1 MSYEF
6 ALDKKSIISVIAGW
20 IVIGALLFLAGWIV
34 GRQWPV
40 TEAASAPS
48 ATNEEQRAELPK
60 EPLLSD
66 EAPARASIAPKKINP
81 PPTSVNT
88 PANATLPAQA
98 RTSSPVTVE
107 QAAAAAAP
115 APNDGR
121 VVIISEA
128 ETDETKK
135 EGAAEPEYVTVQVG
149 VFVDEKD
156 ASRLLKQIESK
167 GYAPTFFSG
176 RDAEARQWYAVRI
189 GVYSDR
195 EQATKAAANFTK
207 QEGLKAVVRPVES
220 L

>member
-6 ALDKKSIISVIAGW
+6 ALDKKSIISVVAGW

-40 TEAASAPS
+40 TEAASTPS
-48 ATNEEQRAELPK
+48 AAEEQRAELPK
-60 EPLLSD
+60 EPLLND
-66 EAPARASIAPKKINP
+66 EAPSRDSSAPRRVNP
-81 PPTSVNT
+81 KVTPPAEGTD
-88 PANATLPAQA
+88 ANATLPAQA
-98 RTSSPVTVE
+98 NPRPPESVE
-107 QAAAAAAP
+107 PAAAAAAV
-115 APNDGR
+115 PNDGR

-128 ETDETKK
+128 ETDEANKP
-135 EGAAEPEYVTVQVG
+135 EVEPEYVTVQVG
-149 VFVDEKD
+149 VFLNEKE
-156 ASRLLKQIESK
+156 ASRLLQQMERK

-189 GVYSDR
+189 GSYSDR

-207 QEGLKAVVRPVES
+207 HEGMKAVVRPLES

>member
-34 GRQWPV
+34 GRQW
-40 TEAASAPS
+40 TTSEAASTPS
-48 ATNEEQRAELPK
+48 AAAEEQRAELPS
-60 EPLLSD
+60 EPLVSD
-66 EAPARASIAPKKINP
+66 EAPARAFIAPRKINP
-81 PPTSVNT
+81 PPVKGNAT
-88 PANATLPAQA
+88 PPAEANASLPQA
-98 RTSSPVTVE
+98 VQSTAV
-107 QAAAAAAP
+107 AAAAAAP
-115 APNDGR
+115 PPNDGK

-128 ETDETKK
+128 ETDDGNKQ
-135 EGAAEPEYVTVQVG
+135 GADPEYVTVQVG
-149 VFVDEKD
+149 VFLNEKD
-156 ASRLLKQIESK
+156 ASHLLKKIESK

-189 GVYSDR
+189 GIYSDR

-207 QEGLKAVVRPVES
+207 QEGLKAVVRPIES

>member
-34 GRQWPV
+34 GRQWP
-40 TEAASAPS
+40 TSEAASAPS
-48 ATNEEQRAELPK
+48 ADAQDPRGELPS
-60 EPLLSD
+60 EPLLND
-66 EAPARASIAPKKINP
+66 EAPARASIAPRKINP
-81 PPTSVNT
+81 PPAEVTAKP
-88 PANATLPAQA
+88 PAEANVSLPQ
-98 RTSSPVTVE
+98 TVE
-107 QAAAAAAP
+107 RAAAAAAAP
-115 APNDGR
+115 PPNDGK

-128 ETDETKK
+128 ETDDANNQ
-135 EGAAEPEYVTVQVG
+135 AAVEPEYVTVQVG
-149 VFVDEKD
+149 VFLDEKD

>member
-1 MSYEF
+1 MKAMSYEF
-6 ALDKKSIISVIAGW
+6 ALDKKSIISVVAGW

-40 TEAASAPS
+40 TEAASTPS
-48 ATNEEQRAELPK
+48 AAGEEQRAELPN
-60 EPLLSD
+60 EPLLID
-66 EAPARASIAPKKINP
+66 EAPARASVAPKKVNP
-81 PPTSVNT
+81 PPVEG
-88 PANATLPAQA
+88 NATLPAQA
-98 RTSSPVTVE
+98 KASSPATVQ
-107 QAAAAAAP
+107 QAATAAP
-115 APNDGR
+115 PPNDGA

-128 ETDETKK
+128 DEANKQDV
-135 EGAAEPEYVTVQVG
+135 AAEPEYVTVQVG
-149 VFVDEKD
+149 VFRDEKD

-167 GYAPTFFSG
+167 GYAPSFFSG

-195 EQATKAAANFTK
+195 EQATKAAANFMK

>member
-6 ALDKKSIISVIAGW
+6 ALDKKSIISVVAGW

-34 GRQWPV
+34 GRQWP
-40 TEAASAPS
+40 TSEAASTPS
-48 ATNEEQRAELPK
+48 ANAEGQSAQLPS
-60 EPLLSD
+60 EPLLND
-66 EAPARASIAPKKINP
+66 EPPARASIAPRKVNP
-81 PPTSVNT
+81 PAAE
-88 PANATLPAQA
+88 ANAQVNA
-98 RTSSPVTVE
+98 SSPAEAKASAHATVAPP
-107 QAAAAAAP
+107 AAAMP
-115 APNDGR
+115 PPNDGK

-128 ETDETKK
+128 ETDDAKTE
-135 EGAAEPEYVTVQVG
+135 AAADPEYVTVQVG
-149 VFVDEKD
+149 VFLNEKD

-207 QEGLKAVVRPVES
+207 QEGLKAVVRPLES

>member
-34 GRQWPV
+34 GRQWP
-40 TEAASAPS
+40 TSEAASTPS
-48 ATNEEQRAELPK
+48 ANAEGQRAELPS
-60 EPLLSD
+60 EPLLND
-66 EAPARASIAPKKINP
+66 EAPARASIAPRKVNP
-81 PPTSVNT
+81 PPVKG
-88 PANATLPAQA
+88 NATLPAAANASLPQA
-98 RTSSPVTVE
+98 VE
-107 QAAAAAAP
+107 TAAAAAAP
-115 APNDGR
+115 PPNEGK

-128 ETDETKK
+128 EADDANKQA
-135 EGAAEPEYVTVQVG
+135 AAEPEYVTVQVG
-149 VFVDEKD
+149 VFLNEKD

-207 QEGLKAVVRPVES
+207 QEGLKAVVRPAES

>member
-34 GRQWPV
+34 GRQWP
-40 TEAASAPS
+40 TSEAASAPS
-48 ATNEEQRAELPK
+48 AGAEEQRAELPK
-60 EPLLSD
+60 EPLLND
-66 EAPARASIAPKKINP
+66 EAPARASIAPRNVNPKVP
-81 PPTSVNT
+81 PP
-88 PANATLPAQA
+88 PAEATA
-98 RTSSPVTVE
+98 SSPQAVE
-107 QAAAAAAP
+107 REVAAVAAAAAP
-115 APNDGR
+115 PPNDGK

-128 ETDETKK
+128 ETDDANNQ
-135 EGAAEPEYVTVQVG
+135 AAVEPEYVTVQVG
-149 VFVDEKD
+149 VFLDEKD

-189 GVYSDR
+189 GIYSDR

-207 QEGLKAVVRPVES
+207 QEGLKAVVRPLES

>member
-6 ALDKKSIISVIAGW
+6 ALDKKSIILVIAGW

-34 GRQWPV
+34 GRQWP
-40 TEAASAPS
+40 TSEAASTPS
-48 ATNEEQRAELPK
+48 ANAEEQRAELPK
-60 EPLLSD
+60 EPLLND
-66 EAPARASIAPKKINP
+66 EAPARAGIAPRRVNP
-81 PPTSVNT
+81 PPVKGNVT
-88 PANATLPAQA
+88 PPASPAEANASLPQA
-98 RTSSPVTVE
+98 VE
-107 QAAAAAAP
+107 TAAAAAP
-115 APNDGR
+115 PPNDGK

-128 ETDETKK
+128 ETDDANKQA
-135 EGAAEPEYVTVQVG
+135 AAEPEYVTVQVG
-149 VFVDEKD
+149 VFLNEKE

-189 GVYSDR
+189 GIYSDR

-207 QEGLKAVVRPVES
+207 QEGLKAVVRPLES

>member
-20 IVIGALLFLAGWIV
+20 IVIGALLFLAGWVV
-34 GRQWPV
+34 GRQW
-40 TEAASAPS
+40 TTSEAASTPS
-48 ATNEEQRAELPK
+48 AAADEQHAELPS

-66 EAPARASIAPKKINP
+66 EAPARASIAPRKINP
-81 PPTSVNT
+81 PPVKGNAT
-88 PANATLPAQA
+88 PPAEANASLLQA
-98 RTSSPVTVE
+98 VQST
-107 QAAAAAAP
+107 AAAAAALP
-115 APNDGR
+115 PNDGK

-128 ETDETKK
+128 ETDDANKQAPA
-135 EGAAEPEYVTVQVG
+135 GDPEYVTVQVG
-149 VFVDEKD
+149 AFLNEKD
-156 ASRLLKQIESK
+156 ASHLLKKIESK

-189 GVYSDR
+189 GIYSDR

-207 QEGLKAVVRPVES
+207 QEGLKAVVRPLES

>member
-34 GRQWPV
+34 GRQW
-40 TEAASAPS
+40 TTSEAASTPS
-48 ATNEEQRAELPK
+48 AATDEQRAELPS

-66 EAPARASIAPKKINP
+66 EAPARASIAPRKINP
-81 PPTSVNT
+81 PPLKGNAT
-88 PANATLPAQA
+88 PPEEANASLPQA
-98 RTSSPVTVE
+98 VQSTAV
-107 QAAAAAAP
+107 AAAAAAP
-115 APNDGR
+115 PPNDGK

-128 ETDETKK
+128 ETDDANKQ
-135 EGAAEPEYVTVQVG
+135 ASAESEYVTVQVG
-149 VFVDEKD
+149 VFLNEKD
-156 ASRLLKQIESK
+156 ASHLLKKIESK

-189 GVYSDR
+189 GIYSDR

-207 QEGLKAVVRPVES
+207 QEGLKAVVRPIES